1 MAINLENIKVLDE
14 LRSLKTALQ
23 DSLDVDNLKLKAHG
37 LEVESAKQDFWNLE
51 SNKREEVLKDLAN
64 LNARLE
70 AWRNICSEF
79 DELEVLEELL
89 SGADYDDK
97 DLAQEFNERALKL
110 REDIEH
116 ENLLL
121 LLIDNYDAC
130 NAILTV
136 HAGSG
141 GLDSQDWAEMLLR
154 MYLKY
159 CERENFKIKI
169 LNVSSDEEAGIKSA
183 EIMIEGDNAY
193 GFFKSESGVHR
204 LVRISPFDA
213 AHRRHTSFA
222 SVLVSPEIQDNIDL
236 NIDIR
241 PEDLKIDTFRASGA
255 GGQYVNRTDSAVRIT
270 HLPSNIVVTCQNERS
285 QHMNKQVA
293 MRILKSRLYEK
304 ALNERQEQLDAV
316 VGDKKE
322 SSWGSQ
328 IRSYTLHPYT
338 LVKDHRT
345 NYETGNIQAVLDGNI
360 DKFIMEYLRAHARG
374 EI

>member
-1 MAINLENIKVLDE
+1 M
-14 LRSLKTALQ
+14 
-23 DSLDVDNLKLKAHG
+23 
-37 LEVESAKQDFWNLE
+37 
-51 SNKREEVLKDLAN
+51 
-64 LNARLE
+64 
-70 AWRNICSEF
+70 
-79 DELEVLEELL
+79 LEELL

-159 CERENFKIKI
+159 CERNNFKIKI
-169 LNVSSDEEAGIKSA
+169 LNISSDEEAGIKSA

-236 NIDIR
+236 NIDIK

-360 DKFIMEYLRAHARG
+360 DNFIMEYLRAHARG

>member
-1 MAINLENIKVLDE
+1 M
-14 LRSLKTALQ
+14 
-23 DSLDVDNLKLKAHG
+23 
-37 LEVESAKQDFWNLE
+37 
-51 SNKREEVLKDLAN
+51 
-64 LNARLE
+64 NARLD
-70 AWRNICSEF
+70 AWHNICT
-79 DELEVLEELL
+79 ELEELEILEELL
-89 SGADYDDK
+89 SSSGYDDK
-97 DLAQEFNERALKL
+97 DLALEFSKRAEGL
-110 REDIEH
+110 REAIEH
-116 ENLLL
+116 ESLLL
-121 LLIDNYDAC
+121 LLIDEYDAC

-159 CERENFKIKI
+159 AERENFKIKI
-169 LNVSSDEEAGIKSA
+169 LNIASDEEAGIKSA

-222 SVLVSPEIQDNIDL
+222 SVLVSPEIPDDINL

-293 MRILKSRLYEK
+293 LRILKSRLYER
-304 ALNERQEQLDAV
+304 ALNERQEELNAV
-316 VGDKKE
+316 IGDKKE

-345 NYETGNIQAVLDGNI
+345 SYETGNIQAVLDGYI
-360 DKFIMEYLRAHARG
+360 DNFIMEYLRAHARG

>member
-1 MAINLENIKVLDE
+1 M
-14 LRSLKTALQ
+14 
-23 DSLDVDNLKLKAHG
+23 
-37 LEVESAKQDFWNLE
+37 
-51 SNKREEVLKDLAN
+51 
-64 LNARLE
+64 NARLD
-70 AWRNICSEF
+70 AWNNICT
-79 DELEVLEELL
+79 ELEELEILEELL
-89 SGADYDDK
+89 SSSGYDDK
-97 DLAQEFNERALKL
+97 DLALEFSKRADSL
-110 REDIEH
+110 RDAIEH
-116 ENLLL
+116 ESLLL
-121 LLIDNYDAC
+121 LLIDEYDAC

-159 CERENFKIKI
+159 AERENFKIKI
-169 LNVSSDEEAGIKSA
+169 LNIASDEEAGIKSA

-222 SVLVSPEIQDNIDL
+222 SVLVSPEIPDDINL
-236 NIDIR
+236 NIEIR

-293 MRILKSRLYEK
+293 LRILKSRLYER
-304 ALNERQEQLDAV
+304 ALNERQEELNAV
-316 VGDKKE
+316 IGDKKE

-345 NYETGNIQAVLDGNI
+345 SYETGNIQAVLDGYI
-360 DKFIMEYLRAHARG
+360 DNFIMEYLRAHARG